1 MDAGRLVFRSLLLLA
16 VAALAAGCASQPPPG
31 ESVDEGTM
39 PANETTG
46 ETPGCISEGQ
56 TGSGDGDIAADRSC
70 PGMTGPDGETTA
82 P

>member
-1 MDAGRLVFRSLLLLA
+1 MDLGRLAFRSLLLLA
-16 VAALAAGCASQPPPG
+16 VAALVAGCAAPP
-31 ESVDEGTM
+31 EQAVDEGSQ

-46 ETPGCISEGQ
+46 EAPGCIQEGQ
-56 TGSGDGDIAADRSC
+56 TGSGDGDIAADRAC